1 MLKKKKKKQEYPM
14 GNLKSSPWPK
24 RPLIIKVCKLISIE
38 YPRHYSKCCCYCLAL
53 SHGLLFV
60 TPWTVARQASL
71 SMGFLQAR
79 ILEWVVIS

>member
-1 MLKKKKKKQEYPM
+1 M

-24 RPLIIKVCKLISIE
+24 RPLIIKVRKLISIE
-38 YPRHYSKCCCYCLAL
+38 YPRHYSKCCYCLAL